1 MSQCL
6 LNWQKT
12 FLRLHALPES
22 YLQQA
27 QKWFDPLAA
36 SLLKSQTDAGVP
48 ILVAVNGCQGS
59 GKSTLADYL
68 VASLNASDK
77 VSTVALSL
85 DDFYYTHAQRV
96 HLAQTVHP
104 LLLTRGVPGTHDM
117 SLLNTTLDELMIGS
131 KSSIISIPRFD
142 KARDDRR
149 PQSDWDSVKRPLDI
163 VIVEGW
169 CLGASAQSE
178 HQLIAPVNDL
188 EAEEDS
194 SGQWRSH
201 VNQVLAQQFPPLYE
215 RVHQW
220 IMLQAPCFDCVFRW
234 RLEQERKLAD
244 SLSPNSG
251 IKLMSDAEIA
261 KFIQY
266 YQRITERCL
275 IDLPGRVNHLFRL
288 GEHRDI
294 VDYAYA
300 AQCNVG

>member
-1 MSQCL
+1 M
-6 LNWQKT
+6 
-12 FLRLHALPES
+12 RLQALPES

-36 SLLKSQTDAGVP
+36 SLVKFQADAGAP

-68 VASLNASDK
+68 VASLNASHN

-85 DDFYYTHAQRV
+85 DDFYRTHAQRV

-117 SLLNTTLDELMIGS
+117 SLLNATLDGLMTGS
-131 KSSIISIPRFD
+131 ESSTISIPRFD

-149 PQSDWDSVKRPLDI
+149 AESDWDSVNSPVDI

-178 HQLIAPVNDL
+178 QQLIAPLNAL
-188 EAEEDS
+188 ETEEDS
-194 SGQWRSH
+194 GGQWRSH
-201 VNQVLAQQFPPLYE
+201 VNQVLAQQFPPLYQ

-220 IMLQAPCFDCVFRW
+220 IMLQAPSFDCVYRW

-244 SLSPNSG
+244 SLPPNSDL
-251 IKLMSDAEIA
+251 KLMSDAEIA

-275 IDLPGRVNHLFRL
+275 IDLPGRVNHLFQL
-288 GEHRDI
+288 GEGRDI
-294 VDYAYA
+294 VDYAYS
-300 AQCNVG
+300 AQCNIG